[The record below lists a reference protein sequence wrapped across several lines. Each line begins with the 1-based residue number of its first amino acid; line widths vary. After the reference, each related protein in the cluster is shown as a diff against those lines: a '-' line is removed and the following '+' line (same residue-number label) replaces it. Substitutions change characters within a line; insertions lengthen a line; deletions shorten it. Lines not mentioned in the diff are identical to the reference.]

1 MALRVNGE
9 TIDDSQIQQEAERLR
24 PDYERAFA
32 DQDEEEKEKQL
43 LEWSKENLVE
53 RVLLKAELKKNKD
66 RVPKETVETILTR
79 LKKQN
84 KDDKQLYAQFG
95 VQTDEGLRDVI
106 TLTVGMDL
114 LVEDVGKTIPEPSKA
129 EIELYYTENKE
140 RFRSKELVRA
150 GHIVKHVD
158 WQTDDAAAYEGIRK
172 AQQQL
177 QKGILFEF
185 VVRQYSDCPES
196 SGDLGYIARGQMVEE
211 FDDVVF
217 NLGTGQTSDIFRTR
231 FGYHIA
237 RVYDKKPGVVPGL
250 GEVTEEV
257 TAELKQRMR
266 DEAFGQY
273 LDRLRSQ
280 AKIEEI

>member
-9 TIDDSQIQQEAERLR
+9 TIDDAQIQQEVERLR

-32 DQDEEEKEKQL
+32 DQSDEEKEKQL
-43 LEWSKENLVE
+43 LEWSKENLIE
-53 RVLLKAELKKNKD
+53 RVLIREQLRKTKG
-66 RVPKETVETILTR
+66 RVPKETVDTVLTR

-84 KDDKQLYAQFG
+84 NDDKQLYAQFG
-95 VQTDEGLRDVI
+95 VQTDDGLREVI
-106 TLTVGMDL
+106 TLTFGMDL
-114 LVEDVGKTIPEPSKA
+114 LVEDIGKTVPEPSKA
-129 EIELYYTENKE
+129 EMEQYYAENKE
-140 RFRSKELVRA
+140 RFRTKELVRA
-150 GHIVKHVD
+150 GHIVKHIVG
-158 WQTDDAAAYEGIRK
+158 QTDDKTAYEAIRQ

-185 VVRQYSDCPES
+185 VVTQYSDCPES

-217 NLGTGQTSDIFRTR
+217 NLGAGQTSDIFRTR

-250 GEVTEEV
+250 GEVKEEV
-257 TAELKQRMR
+257 VSAIKQHKR

-273 LDRLRSQ
+273 LDRLRSG
-280 AKIEEI
+280 ATIEGI

>member
-9 TIDDSQIQQEAERLR
+9 TIDDAQIQQEVERLR

-32 DQDEEEKEKQL
+32 DQSDEEKEKQL
-43 LEWSKENLVE
+43 LEWSKENLIE
-53 RVLLKAELKKNKD
+53 RVLLKAELKKTKG
-66 RVPKETVETILTR
+66 RVPKETVDSVLTR

-84 KDDKQLYAQFG
+84 NDDKQLYAQFG
-95 VQTDEGLRDVI
+95 VQTDDGLREVI
-106 TLTVGMDL
+106 TLTFGMDL
-114 LVEDVGKTIPEPSKA
+114 LVEDIGKTVPEPSKA
-129 EIELYYTENKE
+129 EMEQYYAENKE

-150 GHIVKHVD
+150 GHIVKHIVG
-158 WQTDDAAAYEGIRK
+158 QTDDKTAYEAIRQ

-185 VVRQYSDCPES
+185 VVTQYSDCPES

-217 NLGTGQTSDIFRTR
+217 NLGAGQTSDIFRTR

-250 GEVTEEV
+250 GEVKEEV
-257 TAELKQRMR
+257 VSAIKQHKR

-273 LDRLRSQ
+273 LDRLRSG
-280 AKIEEI
+280 ATIEGI